1 VTTTKA
7 RLTDVPA
14 LAWTSALAFTRIDGV
29 DRPFRAAL
37 EYWLQLGATIGL
49 LTGGKLFHQNRV
61 VMVGLVDPRKSQILP
76 GLAGFVPFVIPIVLI
91 SVVLPI
97 ATGSMIATGVGLLV
111 LFGSLA
117 PALKRMLRPETR
129 QAERI
134 LKEAV
139 DTLPKDQMVYTY
151 SLLVRRLEA
160 TPGSGQ
166 RLLSRVLE
174 EKVPEGARIACIAA
188 DHRLVPIYEKFG
200 LRPLQDSLAML
211 TPETNETRSM

>member
-7 RLTDVPA
+7 TLADVPA

-29 DRPFRAAL
+29 DRPFRAAM
-37 EYWLQLGATIGL
+37 EYSLQLGATIGL
-49 LTGGKLFHQNRV
+49 LAGGKLFHQNRI

-97 ATGSMIATGVGLLV
+97 ATGSMIATGVGLLLLV
-111 LFGSLA
+111 GSLA

-129 QAERI
+129 QAERT

-139 DTLPKDQMVYTY
+139 EALPKDQLLYTY
-151 SLLVRRLEA
+151 SLLARRLEA

-166 RLLSRVLE
+166 RLLGRVLE
-174 EKVPEGARIACIAA
+174 ESVPEGAMVACIAV
-188 DHRLVPIYEKFG
+188 DRRLIPIYEKFG
-200 LRPLQDSLAML
+200 LRPLQESLAML
-211 TPETNETRSM
+211 TPENNQTGSM

>member
-1 VTTTKA
+1 VATTKA
-7 RLTDVPA
+7 TLADVPA
-14 LAWTSALAFTRIDGV
+14 LAWTSALAFTRNDGV

-37 EYWLQLGATIGL
+37 EYSLQLGATLGL
-49 LTGGKLFHQNRV
+49 LTGGNLFHQNRI

-76 GLAGFVPFVIPIVLI
+76 VLAGFLAFVIPIVLI
-91 SVVLPI
+91 SVVLPVV
-97 ATGSMIATGVGLLV
+97 TGSATATGVGLLL

-134 LKEAV
+134 LKEAIHA
-139 DTLPKDQMVYTY
+139 LPKDQLVYTY

-160 TPGSGQ
+160 APGSGQ
-166 RLLSRVLE
+166 QLLSRVLE
-174 EKVPEGARIACIAA
+174 ENVEEGALIACIAA
-188 DHRLVPIYEKFG
+188 DRRLVPIYEKYG